1 MYFVRKKDI
10 RLLQVVV
17 EKQRIPGS
25 YDQDGE
31 LDVGKP

>member
-1 MYFVRKKDI
+1 MYFVRKRGL

-17 EKQRIPGS
+17 EKRRIPGS